1 MSRKPSN
8 FLTIPVELRELVYDV
23 VFQPAT
29 LIRIAAAPQRQY
41 EYNPS
46 TESDSTTWPA
56 DFESWAITHH
66 PRSSQ
71 LLCVCSQVYA
81 EALPFLYSFRSF
93 DLTARESPKLLL
105 HNITSHCFSH
115 IRHITIEWEAL
126 QSFAWDLSKDDYR
139 LGMAG
144 LRCIQLA
151 NYRIRHLHG
160 PGVRW
165 RNVRSLERTMLQ
177 AAFDITEK
185 HELLKVVA
193 EEQYRRR
200 ASSSVGIPSSKT
212 SSLSKVRWRFIMVE
226 DELRDEEVIVN
237 IQKDLNIVKAVP
249 DDATDDRFSLPAID
263 PF

>member
-1 MSRKPSN
+1 MNRQSSR
-8 FLTIPVELRELVYDV
+8 FLTIPVELRELIYDI
-23 VFQPAT
+23 VFQPTASV
-29 LIRIAAAPQRQY
+29 RIAAAPQRQY

-71 LLCVCSQVYA
+71 LLRVCSQLYA
-81 EALPFLYSFRSF
+81 EGLSFLYSFRSF

-105 HNITSHCFSH
+105 HNITPRCFSH
-115 IRHITIEWEAL
+115 IRHVAIEWEAL

-160 PGVRW
+160 PGVKW
-165 RNVRSLERTMLQ
+165 RNVRSLERSMLQ
-177 AAFDITEK
+177 AAIDITEK
-185 HELLKVVA
+185 HERLKVVA

-200 ASSSVGIPSSKT
+200 ASSSVGITSLKL
-212 SSLSKVRWRFIMVE
+212 SSLSKVRWRFITVE
-226 DELRDEEVIVN
+226 DELRDGEEIVN
-237 IQKDLNIVKAVP
+237 IQKDLEIVKLVP
-249 DDATDDRFSLPAID
+249 DDTVDDGFSLPAID